1 MFNMTHEELDEEYM
15 GLSAPG
21 QMMNDCQSG
30 QISLNN
36 CLLNAFKLE
45 PGHNVKLFWVEL
57 KAATGKNILEDI
69 IRPAKVIP
77 ASLIPARYARLLISV
92 LRLRRDPM
100 NMKEWW
106 MRRLVGKRL
115 IVILM

>member
-1 MFNMTHEELDEEYM
+1 M

-30 QISLNN
+30 QISLNSS
-36 CLLNAFKLE
+36 LLNAYKLE
-45 PGHNVKLFWVEL
+45 PGPNVKLFWVEL

-92 LRLRRDPM
+92 LRLWRDPM